1 MSRYLF
7 ALGQFVA
14 RRRWWVLVA
23 WIVLLAGAIVFAAAT
38 GGKTNDNF
46 TVPGTESQDAVSLLE
61 DKLPA
66 YSGAQMQVVLAAPGG
81 SKVTDRPVMAQI
93 EQVMSGLKGLSQVS
107 AVIDPFQAR
116 TISPDQRVALG
127 NVQFSVTAGDV
138 SQDTLEAVSRVAAPA
153 RQAGLQVEFAGAV
166 YPGFTA
172 EIPHTPE
179 ALGVA
184 AALVILLITFGAV
197 VAAGLPIVTALVGV
211 GIGLTGILGVAAL
224 VDVPSA
230 ATSLALMLGLSCGI
244 DYALFILSRHRNQM
258 MRAMAAAE
266 SIPLA
271 VGTAGSSVVFAAVT
285 VIIALCGLTVANIP
299 FLTVMGLTAAGAVLV
314 AMLVA
319 LTLLPA
325 LLGFAGGLVAK
336 FISPPLHPGKAEE
349 VARIAA
355 YEPER
360 TCGHAWG
367 RFVTKFRVPVLISG
381 VAVLVVLAV
390 PAARMD
396 LGLPSGASQSES
408 STAHKAYE
416 LVSSSFGAGFN
427 GPLLVVADISHAT
440 AQDATQTLISRLQ
453 QELDVAVVQPAASGN
468 GLALIQVV
476 PNAGP
481 AETSTTDLVNRLRDD
496 RAAIENGTGATYL
509 VGGTTAANIDT
520 SERLAQALP
529 IFLVVVVGLA
539 LVLLTIAFRTV
550 LVPLSSIVG
559 FILSV
564 FASLGIQVV
573 VFQWGWGAGLL
584 HVTTAQTLSFL
595 PIITLAIIF
604 GLSSD
609 YQIFVVSRIKEEHSR
624 TADAVSSVH
633 NGVAHSARV
642 VTAAALIMFAVFVAF
657 ATTDS
662 PIVKPLAFTLAVGVL
677 LDAFI
682 VRLTLIP
689 AVMAIIGNRMWYHP
703 RWFARYVPDLDIEGV
718 ELERRFELDETEDGE
733 PQQSTSCR
741 PVRRRLARG
750 R

>member
-14 RRRWWVLVA
+14 RRRWWVLVT
-23 WIVLLAGAIVFAAAT
+23 WIVLLGGAIAFSVGT

-46 TVPGTESQDAVSLLE
+46 TVPGTESQDAVSLLQ
-61 DKLPA
+61 DRLPA
-66 YSGAQMQVVLAAPGG
+66 YSGAQMQVVFATPGLA
-81 SKVTDRPVMAQI
+81 KVTDQQITGQIGHVMA
-93 EQVMSGLKGLSQVS
+93 ELKALPQVA
-107 AVIDPFQAR
+107 AVVDPFQAQAV
-116 TISPDQRVALG
+116 SPDQRVALG
-127 NVQFSVTAGDV
+127 SVQFSVSAGEVDE
-138 SQDTLEAVSRVAAPA
+138 STLDAVEAVAAPA
-153 RQAGLQVEFAGAV
+153 RDAGLQVEFAGGI

-172 EIPHTPE
+172 EIPHNPE
-179 ALGVA
+179 VLGIVA
-184 AALVILLITFGAV
+184 AFIVLLITFGAV

-211 GIGLTGILGVAAL
+211 GIGLSGILGIAAF

-230 ATSLALMLGLSCGI
+230 ASSLALMLGLSCGI
-244 DYALFILSRHRNQM
+244 DYALFILSRHRHQIVLGM
-258 MRAMAAAE
+258 TAAE

-285 VIIALCGLTVANIP
+285 VIIALCGLAVAGIP
-299 FLTVMGLTAAGAVLV
+299 FLTVMGLTAAAAVLV

-325 LLGFAGGLVAK
+325 LLSFAGRLVAK
-336 FISPPLHPGKAEE
+336 FISPPLQPGKAEE

-367 RFVTKFRVPVLISG
+367 RFVTRFRIPLLVLG
-381 VAVLVVLAV
+381 VALLAVLAI
-390 PAARMD
+390 PATRMD
-396 LGLPSGASQSES
+396 LGLPSGATQSES
-408 STAHKAYE
+408 STARKAYD
-416 LVSSSFGAGFN
+416 LVTRSFGAGFN
-427 GPLLVVADISHAT
+427 GPLLVVADASHAT
-440 AQDATQTLISRLQ
+440 SADAVQTLVGRLQ
-453 QELDVAVVQPAASGN
+453 QEPDVAVVQPAASGN
-468 GLALIQVV
+468 GLVLLQVV
-476 PNAGP
+476 PKTGP
-481 AETSTTDLVNRLRDD
+481 ADSATNDLVNQLRDD
-496 RAAIENGTGATYL
+496 RASIEAGTGASYL

-520 SERLAQALP
+520 SKRLAEALP

-539 LVLLTIAFRTV
+539 LVLLTIAFRTI

-564 FASLGIQVV
+564 FASLGVQVA
-573 VFQWGWGAGLL
+573 VFQWGWGASLFD
-584 HVTTAQTLSFL
+584 VTKAQTLSFL

-624 TADAVSSVH
+624 TADAVTSVQ

-657 ATTDS
+657 TTVDN
-662 PIVKPLAFTLAVGVL
+662 PIVRPLAFTLAVGVL

-682 VRLTLIP
+682 VRLTLVP
-689 AVMAIIGNRMWYHP
+689 AVMALIGNRMWYHP
-703 RWFARYVPDLDIEGV
+703 SWFARYVPDLDIEGV
-718 ELERRFELDETEDGE
+718 ELERRFAPELETEV
-733 PQQSTSCR
+733 PQSITNKS
-741 PVRRRLARG
+741 
-750 R
+750 

>member
-14 RRRWWVLVA
+14 RRRWWVLTV
-23 WIVLLAGAIVFAAAT
+23 WIVLLVGAIGFAVGT
-38 GGKTNDNF
+38 GGKTNDDF
-46 TVPGTESQDAVSLLE
+46 TVPGTESQDAVSLLQQRM
-61 DKLPA
+61 PA
-66 YSGAQMQVVLAAPGG
+66 FSGAQMQVVFATPGMT
-81 SKVTDRPVMAQI
+81 KVTDQQAAGEI
-93 EQVMSGLKGLSQVS
+93 EQAMAAFKGLPQVA
-107 AVIDPFQAR
+107 AVVDPFQAKAV
-116 TISPDQRVALG
+116 SPNQHAALG
-127 NVQFSVTAGDV
+127 SVQFTVSAGEV
-138 SQDTLEAVSRVAAPA
+138 SQDTLDKVNNIAGSA
-153 RQAGLQVEFAGAV
+153 RDAGLDVEFSGGV

-179 ALGVA
+179 ILGIIA
-184 AALVILLITFGAV
+184 AFVILLVTFGAV

-211 GIGLTGILGVAAL
+211 GIGVGGIMGVAAF

-244 DYALFILSRHRNQM
+244 DYALFILSRHRHHIVLGM
-258 MRAMAAAE
+258 PAAE

-285 VIIALCGLTVANIP
+285 VIIALCGLAVAGIP

-325 LLGFAGGLVAK
+325 LLSFAGGLVAK
-336 FISPPLHPGKAEE
+336 FISPPLNPGKAEE

-367 RFVTKFRVPVLISG
+367 RFVTRFRIPLLVLG
-381 VAVLVVLAV
+381 VAILAVLAV
-390 PAARMD
+390 PATRME
-396 LGLPSGASQSES
+396 LGLPSGATQPDS
-408 STAHKAYE
+408 STAHKAYN
-416 LVSSSFGAGFN
+416 VISGSFGEGFN
-427 GPLLVVADISHAT
+427 GPLLVVTDLSHANS
-440 AQDATQTLISRLQ
+440 ADAVQTLIGRLQ
-453 QELDVAVVQPAASGN
+453 QEPDVAVVQPAGTDN
-468 GLALIQVV
+468 GLMLIQVI
-476 PNAGP
+476 PKTGP
-481 AETSTTDLVNRLRDD
+481 DDSATADLVNRLRDD
-496 RAAIENGTGATYL
+496 RDSIVSGTGATYL

-520 SERLAQALP
+520 SKKLGEALP
-529 IFLVVVVGLA
+529 VFLAVVVGLA

-550 LVPLSSIVG
+550 LVPLTSIVG

-564 FASLGIQVV
+564 FAALGAQVA
-573 VFQWGWGAGLL
+573 VFQWGWGASLL
-584 HVTTAQTLSFL
+584 HVTKGETLSFL

-609 YQIFVVSRIKEEHSR
+609 YQIFVVSRIKEEHTR
-624 TADAVSSVH
+624 TEDAVTSVQ

-642 VTAAALIMFAVFVAF
+642 VTAAALIMFGVFVAF
-657 ATTDS
+657 ATVDN

-682 VRLTLIP
+682 VRLTLVP
-689 AVMAIIGNRMWYHP
+689 AIMALVGNRMWYHP
-703 RWFARYVPDLDIEGV
+703 RWFGRYVPDLDIEGA
-718 ELERRFELDETEDGE
+718 ELERRLTHDVEAEA
-733 PQQSTSCR
+733 QQTVTAES
-741 PVRRRLARG
+741 
-750 R
+750 